1 MYLLKFSIYLDL
13 AGGPDQCRFLLKSAG
28 SVPSN
33 RTPLLFLGKMYSRE
47 NAIKSGTRVFPG
59 SNSKEHCVF
68 PR

>member
-33 RTPLLFLGKMYSRE
+33 RTPLVFLEKMYSCK
-47 NAIKSGTRVFPG
+47 NAIKSGTRFFPG
-59 SNSKEHCVF
+59 SNSKDNCVL
-68 PR
+68 PL